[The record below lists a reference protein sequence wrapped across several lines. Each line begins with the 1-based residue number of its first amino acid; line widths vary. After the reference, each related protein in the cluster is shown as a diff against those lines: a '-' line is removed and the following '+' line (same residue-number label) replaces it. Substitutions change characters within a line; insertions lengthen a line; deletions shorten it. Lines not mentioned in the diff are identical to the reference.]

1 LDNLL
6 VEGNMKLYK
15 VIIWDNNP
23 ESIGVRD
30 TVYAEGLTEARQKVI
45 EQYGEGKLVSIY
57 NEEDAGRT
65 R

>member
-1 LDNLL
+1 
-6 VEGNMKLYK
+6 MKLYK

-30 TVYAEGLTEARQKVI
+30 TVYAEDLTEARQKVI